1 MSIDIEKLKFDS
13 HGLIPAII
21 QDVQTREVLML
32 AYMNLE
38 SLEKTLTTGLTWFWS
53 RSRQELWNKGATSG
67 HFQYVKEMSYD
78 CDADT
83 LLVKVIQEGAACHEG
98 DKSCFHYP
106 MQLKVK
112 AESAQLPV
120 VDPVQ
125 PVSAEILE
133 ELYGVIMDRKVK
145 LPEGSYT
152 TYLFNKGLDK
162 ILKKVGEETAEVI
175 IGAKNQSK
183 EEVVYETADL
193 IYHLLVLLAQQD
205 VKPKDIFAELS
216 KRR

>member
-1 MSIDIEKLKFDS
+1 MSIEIEKLKFDS
-13 HGLIPAII
+13 QGLIPAVI
-21 QDVQTREVLML
+21 QDVQTKEVLML

-67 HFQYVKEMSYD
+67 HFQYVQEMAYD

-83 LLVKVIQEGAACHEG
+83 LLVNVIQEGAACHEG

-106 MQLKVK
+106 LELKVK
-112 AESAQLPV
+112 AESVQLPV
-120 VDPVQ
+120 DPIQ
-125 PVSAEILE
+125 PASAEIIE

-162 ILKKVGEETAEVI
+162 ILKQVGEETAEVI

-183 EEVVYETADL
+183 DEVVYETADL
-193 IYHLLVLLAQQD
+193 FYHLLVLLAQQEI
-205 VKPKDIFAELS
+205 KPKDIFNELS